1 MKIKDKFIQCEACH
15 KKYTINY
22 LEKDEIKKSICPN
35 PLCGKHNVTI
45 LKHERNKKS

>member
-22 LEKDEIKKSICPN
+22 LEKDEIKKEYPF
-35 PLCGKHNVTI
+35 HTTAAI
-45 LKHERNKKS
+45 LKRG